1 MCGGGEVNRDEAFK
15 ALLDGKKV
23 THKYF
28 TSDEYIQIVN
38 GQIVCEQ
45 GCNMHEHF
53 FYTDFMSD
61 GFHIYNG
68 DNNEQ
73 I

>member
-1 MCGGGEVNRDEAFK
+1 MNRDEAFK

-28 TSDEYIQIVN
+28 TKSEYLYMVGGVITGEDGVN
-38 GQIVCEQ
+38 L
-45 GCNMHEHF
+45 HSHF
-53 FYTDFMSD
+53 FNTDFMSD

-73 I
+73 IS